1 MSPGRAIATRRAGTA
16 AHDAGARDVRLL
28 AFAVGVSAA
37 GDLLAIVTL
46 ALYVHELTGSGLAVS
61 ALFAATMVPVVL
73 LAPVAGMIADR
84 FESSRVLLVASLAQA
99 VVATALVFAGGLAPI
114 LVLCT
119 LLAAG
124 AAVAQPAEFALV
136 PAAAGKER
144 LAAASGTMEAARY
157 LGFAAGPI
165 LGAALVAAGGT
176 GLALAVNAAS
186 FTAVAVAAA
195 LIRTR
200 RRPEP
205 SRSRHERASAGA
217 RHLLGDPVLRPLV
230 LAAVGALVFISACMT
245 AEVFYVK
252 DDLGAGDAVYAL
264 LMGTW
269 MIGMVAGAAALP
281 RRVPKHV
288 MAATALVALAV
299 QGAGV
304 AGQTVWAVIP
314 MAAIGYVIGGV
325 GHGLKNTLIRTVIAA
340 RVPRNVHGRA
350 FAAYNAARNAA
361 ELGALAGGGLLV
373 TAVGARQA
381 LLIAGL
387 GPVIAGLAGLAAMRR
402 SATPI
407 RERRTSRRPAAPR
420 APSAAAAGSPPAGG

>member
-1 MSPGRAIATRRAGTA
+1 MTT
-16 AHDAGARDVRLL
+16 GARDVRLL

-61 ALFAATMVPVVL
+61 ALFAATMVPVVV

-99 VVATALVFAGGLAPI
+99 VVATALVFAGGVGAVLA
-114 LVLCT
+114 LCT

-124 AAVAQPAEFALV
+124 AAIAQPAEFALV
-136 PAAAGKER
+136 PAAAGRER

-157 LGFAAGPI
+157 LGFAAGPM

-176 GLALAVNAAS
+176 ELALAVNAAS
-186 FTAVAVAAA
+186 FTAVAIAAA

-200 RRPEP
+200 RHPEP
-205 SRSRHERASAGA
+205 SDRHDSASAGA

-230 LAAVGALVFISACMT
+230 LAAVAALLFISACMT

-252 DDLGAGDAVYAL
+252 DDLGASDATYAL

-281 RRVPKHV
+281 RRVPAGV
-288 MAATALVALAV
+288 MAAAALVALAV

-314 MAAIGYVIGGV
+314 AAAIGYVIGGV

-340 RVPRNVHGRA
+340 RVPRNLHGRA

-387 GPVIAGLAGLAAMRR
+387 GPVIAGLAGLAVMRR
-402 SATPI
+402 SRTPV
-407 RERRTSRRPAAPR
+407 RERRTSRRPSAPR
-420 APSAAAAGSPPAGG
+420 APSAAAAGSPPGGG